1 MRPQVMGTRTAILSY
16 RDYINIK
23 NIFIKELTCQ
33 IKLQPV
39 LTFSS
44 SIIALERQ
52 GLKLMPLSYFF
63 KYKIT
68 IYIIFINKNN
78 VKRFQFVK

>member
-1 MRPQVMGTRTAILSY
+1 MGTRTAILSY

-44 SIIALERQ
+44 SIALERQ
-52 GLKLMPLSYFF
+52 GLKLMPLSYLS

-68 IYIIFINKNN
+68 IYIILINKDN